1 MATFLPFPI
10 NASSIKD
17 SSMFNLLTAIGA
29 AVVSAAII
37 IPLATAISA
46 IGLSGVGAM
55 LGAVVVVSM
64 VG

>member
-1 MATFLPFPI
+1 
-10 NASSIKD
+10 
-17 SSMFNLLTAIGA
+17 MFNLLTAIGA